1 MQPTLTF
8 FSILLTLSTFSHAS
22 RLAPAKRSN
31 LAPRENCPVLSP
43 SEKLIKKE
51 IVDGDQECLPDP
63 SKPSTQ
69 PFSAAAIAAA
79 AESAIASTAAS
90 AAQALEAAQNS
101 VGISA
106 GTLVAANPDPCGPP
120 TGQAPGS
127 LSTCH
132 ANVSVANLGQPSA
145 YGVQCA
151 NDGSGYTLEQS
162 TCADSSITMCDQ
174 ISGLYGAGYQRTDT
188 WVWTT
193 QDGNCTFGYWL
204 PKNGAPPP
212 SFERCQK
219 QITSVINQYCAG
231 PVFNAG
237 GVNLKVF
244 PGAGASN
251 TSSTGLPVD
260 PLYPSYVMLPFQSHC
275 GINAV
280 DVC

>member
-1 MQPTLTF
+1 MACSVRMMGPGIRSSRAPVRIRRLRCAIRFLGCMGRGISGRIRGFGRRRMGIALLGIGRFFFRPFWRLISSEMQ
-8 FSILLTLSTFSHAS
+8 AA
-22 RLAPAKRSN
+22 R
-31 LAPRENCPVLSP
+31 
-43 SEKLIKKE
+43 
-51 IVDGDQECLPDP
+51 IV
-63 SKPSTQ
+63 
-69 PFSAAAIAAA
+69 
-79 AESAIASTAAS
+79 
-90 AAQALEAAQNS
+90 LEALILNLNTVSRPYPPSPQITRTRILT
-101 VGISA
+101 V
-106 GTLVAANPDPCGPP
+106 NPI
-120 TGQAPGS
+120 
-127 LSTCH
+127 H
-132 ANVSVANLGQPSA
+132 
-145 YGVQCA
+145 
-151 NDGSGYTLEQS
+151 
-162 TCADSSITMCDQ
+162 
-174 ISGLYGAGYQRTDT
+174 R
-188 WVWTT
+188 
-193 QDGNCTFGYWL
+193 L